1 LEICCLEEQEA
12 SSTKEMQEG
21 EGRLDLLK
29 MCPSSPGQGS
39 MLAREREERS
49 VARFRRKE
57 GE

>member
-1 LEICCLEEQEA
+1 
-12 SSTKEMQEG
+12 MQEG